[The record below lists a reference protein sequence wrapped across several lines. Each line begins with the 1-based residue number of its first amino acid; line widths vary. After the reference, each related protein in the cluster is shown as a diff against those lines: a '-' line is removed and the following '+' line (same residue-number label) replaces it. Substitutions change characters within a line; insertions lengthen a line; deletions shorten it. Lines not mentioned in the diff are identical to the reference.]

1 MEHNKVL
8 SENKNC
14 CKKCGSYEHT
24 TKECTIKDDNIQKE
38 SSFQQFMADA
48 QAARDR
54 QKKKISDRKKKDA
67 QYTDTRKH
75 GVKFY
80 DKKGSGRL
88 VGGRKKYD

>member
-1 MEHNKVL
+1 
-8 SENKNC
+8 
-14 CKKCGSYEHT
+14 
-24 TKECTIKDDNIQKE
+24 
-38 SSFQQFMADA
+38 MADA